1 MTPVHVINHQER
13 NENSNENELSNCE
26 EGKKKNLKTCEN
38 IIIIHEA
45 YQMSLWC
52 VKDNVLVVSAG
63 LYSGA
68 KQLLVNFVLIRVV
81 VGSDTLWLA
90 TGGHL
95 LPVTVGVA
103 VSVGLLGRRA

>member
-1 MTPVHVINHQER
+1 MSLIIKRETKTQTKTSSLIARRER
-13 NENSNENELSNCE
+13 
-26 EGKKKNLKTCEN
+26 KKNLKTCEN